1 MLSLRGAGNQRLR
14 QDNLVQKS
22 YRVQYKKKEG
32 HLLVSQNKIRVIEEK
47 GGSRTS
53 YNKVLEIPYE
63 KIAALT
69 VESRHRL
76 TLVDKDDRKHS
87 LILREDVI
95 AYTFEADLKRR
106 IAPLDYHQLG

>member
-14 QDNLVQKS
+14 QDNLVQK
-22 YRVQYKKKEG
+22 
-32 HLLVSQNKIRVIEEK
+32 RVIEEK